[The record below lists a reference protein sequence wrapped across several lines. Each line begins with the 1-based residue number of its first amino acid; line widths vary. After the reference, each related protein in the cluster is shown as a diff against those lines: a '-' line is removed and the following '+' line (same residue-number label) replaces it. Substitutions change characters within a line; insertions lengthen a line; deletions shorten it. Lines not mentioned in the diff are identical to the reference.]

1 MVGPG
6 RTVGMALLVLVLV
19 LGLVGLAGLWALLH
33 TGPRAL
39 CQASCWPPGPRPLPL
54 IGNLLL
60 LQLHKENSLMELS
73 ERYGQVFTIHW
84 GRQKMV
90 VLCGYEAV
98 REALVGTRPKLAIRP
113 FNAIFQLIQKGRGS
127 CSPVDWPAGIFSI
140 SGPPWKAS
148 HQFTVRALHDLGVGR
163 RPAADKVLQEL
174 IYLLGQLDH
183 YGGRPFPVAL
193 LGCAASNITL
203 TVLFG
208 QRFDYNDPV
217 FVALLELIGE
227 VTLHLATVRVQ
238 LYNIMPRLGALLQLQ
253 RPIMRKVAELR
264 AILRTLLEA
273 RRAPA
278 AEEGPA
284 HSYVEALIRQ
294 VHVWAGHTPSAAPQ
308 RPQRPGPH
316 SRRAPAEADPDG
328 QFDEDDV
335 MACVLDMVLAGTE
348 TTMITIQWAI
358 LLMVKHQSVQGER
371 AGRATVLSQGAAG
384 WPLPPK
390 GQVPPGPGDPGSP
403 GHCCPPSARRQGA
416 GGAGPVL
423 GHSRPPQMEDLPS
436 LPYTNAV
443 LHEVQRFISVLPRTS
458 RSLTTDTRLSGYLF
472 PKGTDV
478 ILLLNSELRD
488 KTQWETPHQ
497 FNPGHFL
504 DAEGRFVKREAF
516 MAFSA
521 GRRVCVGEHLAR
533 TQVFLLFAGLLQRFH
548 LLPPPGLSPASLDI
562 QIIPAIFKRP
572 FVQGLCAVPRP

>member
-1 MVGPG
+1 
-6 RTVGMALLVLVLV
+6 MALLVLVLV

-60 LQLHKENSLMELS
+60 LQVDKENSLMELS

-90 VLCGYEAV
+90 VLGGYEAV
-98 REALVGTRPKLAIRP
+98 REALVGTRPKLTIRP
-113 FNAIFQLIQKGRGS
+113 FNAIFQLIQKGRG
-127 CSPVDWPAGIFSI
+127 IFSV

-148 HQFTVRALHDLGVGR
+148 QQFTLRALHDLGVGR
-163 RPAADKVLQEL
+163 RPVADKVLQEL
-174 IYLLGQLDH
+174 SYLLGQLDH
-183 YGGRPFPVAL
+183 YGGEWRSGALLLGPRPLRLSPPGRPFPLAPLGWDGRGEWGSGTLLPGPRPLRLSPPGRPFPVAL
-193 LGCAASNITL
+193 LGWATSNITF

-208 QRFDYNDPV
+208 QRFDYKDPV
-217 FVALLELIGE
+217 FVALLELISE
-227 VTLHLATVRVQ
+227 VMLHLATVRVQ
-238 LYNIMPRLGALLQLQ
+238 LYNVMPRLGALLQLQ

-294 VHVWAGHTPSAAPQ
+294 VH
-308 RPQRPGPH
+308 
-316 SRRAPAEADPDG
+316 EADPDG

-348 TTMITIQWAI
+348 TTAIAIQWAI
-358 LLMVKHQSVQGER
+358 LLMVKHQSVQGRVQEELDR
-371 AGRATVLSQGAAG
+371 
-384 WPLPPK
+384 
-390 GQVPPGPGDPGSP
+390 
-403 GHCCPPSARRQGA
+403 
-416 GGAGPVL
+416 VL
-423 GHSRPPQMEDLPS
+423 GRSRPPQMEDLPS

-443 LHEVQRFISVLPRTS
+443 LHEVQRFISVPPRTS

-478 ILLLNSELRD
+478 ILLLNSVLRD

-504 DAEGRFVKREAF
+504 DADGRFVKREAF

-562 QIIPAIFKRP
+562 QIIQAIFKRP
-572 FVQGLCAVPRP
+572 FVHGLCAVPRP

>member
-1 MVGPG
+1 
-6 RTVGMALLVLVLV
+6 MALLVLVLV
-19 LGLVGLAGLWALLH
+19 LGLVGLVGLAGLWALLH

-60 LQLHKENSLMELS
+60 LQVDKENSLMELS
-73 ERYGQVFTIHW
+73 ERYGQVFTIYW

-90 VLCGYEAV
+90 VLGGYEAV
-98 REALVGTRPKLAIRP
+98 REALVGTRPKLTIRP
-113 FNAIFQLIQKGRGS
+113 FNAIFQLIQKGRG
-127 CSPVDWPAGIFSI
+127 IFSV

-148 HQFTVRALHDLGVGR
+148 QQFTLRALHDLGVGR
-163 RPAADKVLQEL
+163 RPVADKVLQEL
-174 IYLLGQLDH
+174 SYLLGQLDH

-193 LGCAASNITL
+193 LGWATSNITF

-208 QRFDYNDPV
+208 QRFDYKDPV
-217 FVALLELIGE
+217 FVALLELISE
-227 VTLHLATVRVQ
+227 VMLHLATVRVQ
-238 LYNIMPRLGALLQLQ
+238 LYNVMPRLGALLQLQ

-294 VHVWAGHTPSAAPQ
+294 
-308 RPQRPGPH
+308 
-316 SRRAPAEADPDG
+316 EADPDG

-348 TTMITIQWAI
+348 TTAIAIQWAI
-358 LLMVKHQSVQGER
+358 LLMVKHQSVQGRVQEELDR
-371 AGRATVLSQGAAG
+371 
-384 WPLPPK
+384 
-390 GQVPPGPGDPGSP
+390 
-403 GHCCPPSARRQGA
+403 
-416 GGAGPVL
+416 VL
-423 GHSRPPQMEDLPS
+423 GRSRPPQMEDLPS

-443 LHEVQRFISVLPRTS
+443 LHEVQRFISVPPRTS

-478 ILLLNSELRD
+478 ILLLNSVLRD

-504 DAEGRFVKREAF
+504 DADGRFVKREAF

-562 QIIPAIFKRP
+562 QIIQAIFKRP
-572 FVQGLCAVPRP
+572 FVHGLCAVPRP